1 MTLILLG
8 KGLVLRGWPSKIEV
22 IGVFSVI
29 REWTGKKSPSS
40 SCGRVALPPW
50 FLGKW
55 PAESFEEKVN
65 TGSFSAKMTPP
76 ICAKWG
82 WNIYDWNPSMTRV
95 LNGKQTMWSLNSRVL
110 SVVSI
115 TEPLLHRGPTWKNW
129 FQPSLFQSICASVPW
144 FGSKLPVAN
153 TSGNDRLLVRCR
165 ELEALGFSME
175 KHEAFRSPAGSESL
189 MVPSPSRPSRTA
201 SGSLLES
208 TPRPTELFLGTFLPP
223 RRRRDSPKTS
233 PRVTHLRNRNNSQGG
248 TQKKTYT

>member
-1 MTLILLG
+1 MWSCSTSAMISWQMTCRIIWGESQHGEFLSEND
-8 KGLVLRGWPSKIEV
+8 PS
-22 IGVFSVI
+22 
-29 REWTGKKSPSS
+29 
-40 SCGRVALPPW
+40 
-50 FLGKW
+50 
-55 PAESFEEKVN
+55 
-65 TGSFSAKMTPP
+65 

-248 TQKKTYT
+248 TQKRRIHRKGPVLTAVLTKKLKGQKRV